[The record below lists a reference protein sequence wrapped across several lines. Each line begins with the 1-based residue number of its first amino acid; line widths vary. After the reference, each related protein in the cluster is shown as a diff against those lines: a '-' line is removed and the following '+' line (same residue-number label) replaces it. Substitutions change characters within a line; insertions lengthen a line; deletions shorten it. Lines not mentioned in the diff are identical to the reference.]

1 MKQFGREEKQR
12 LLDDATNVALS
23 VHQVAASGTETVQQD
38 QGKDQV
44 TVYWGDILPWLADAL
59 ESKRSWMQ
67 DFDMDKV
74 VISKDFHE
82 VLCAYRRYRGN
93 LDRPDANHPVTKAA

>member
-1 MKQFGREEKQR
+1 MKQFEQEEKQR
-12 LLDDATNVALS
+12 LLNDAADVALS
-23 VHQVAASGTETVQQD
+23 VHQVATAATGTVQQD
-38 QGKDQV
+38 QEKDQV

-74 VISKDFHE
+74 VISRDFHE

-93 LDRPDANHPVTKAA
+93 LDRPDANHPVRKAA